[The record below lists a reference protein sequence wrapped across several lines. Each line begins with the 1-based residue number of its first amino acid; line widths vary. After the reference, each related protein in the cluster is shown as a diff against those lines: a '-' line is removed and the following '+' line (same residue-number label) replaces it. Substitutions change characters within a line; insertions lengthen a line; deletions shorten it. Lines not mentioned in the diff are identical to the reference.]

1 MLELFKAQI
10 KPGLGYRGAFDWDN
24 FSLFGALG
32 GTWGGSAPEGL
43 STTRI
48 CGMLCGMLVWD
59 AGLGCCAGMLVW
71 DAVVVH
77 GHTRT
82 LAINAAQLCMLINN

>member
-1 MLELFKAQI
+1 MLELFKAQM
-10 KPGLGYRGAFDWDN
+10 KPGLGYRGPFEWDN
-24 FSLFGALG
+24 FSLFGALR

-59 AGLGCCAGMLVW
+59 A
-71 DAVVVH
+71 VVVH

-82 LAINAAQLCMLINN
+82 LAINPAQLRVLINN

>member
-1 MLELFKAQI
+1 MLELFKAQM

-59 AGLGCCAGMLVW
+59 ALW
-71 DAVVVH
+71 DAVL
-77 GHTRT
+77 G
-82 LAINAAQLCMLINN
+82 CWFGMLWWSMATQGPWLLTQPSSAC

>member
-1 MLELFKAQI
+1 MLELFKAQM

-43 STTRI
+43 STT
-48 CGMLCGMLVWD
+48 
-59 AGLGCCAGMLVW
+59 
-71 DAVVVH
+71 
-77 GHTRT
+77 
-82 LAINAAQLCMLINN
+82 

>member
-1 MLELFKAQI
+1 MLELFKAQM

-32 GTWGGSAPEGL
+32 GTWGGL
-43 STTRI
+43 SSR
-48 CGMLCGMLVWD
+48 GAQHHPNLWDALWD
-59 AGLGCCAGMLVW
+59 AGLGCSVGCCAGMLVW

-82 LAINAAQLCMLINN
+82 LAINPAQLRVLINN